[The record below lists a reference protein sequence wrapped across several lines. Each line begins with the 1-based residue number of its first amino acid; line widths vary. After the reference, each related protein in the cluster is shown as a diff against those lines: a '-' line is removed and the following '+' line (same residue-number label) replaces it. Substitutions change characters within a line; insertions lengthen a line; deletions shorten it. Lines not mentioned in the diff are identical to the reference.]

1 MAKTENQP
9 KAARKPQAN
18 DETLQRFLGY
28 HLKRGFNVVQA
39 DLTKTLKPFDLRML
53 TYSALVL
60 IADNPG
66 LSQSQLADAMDI
78 ERPNLVVIVDEL
90 EQRELISR
98 ERVPTDRRTYALRV
112 TLKGQQL
119 FERTVEAVSRHEE
132 VLFEGIEPETRALIV
147 SVLQVIQQRGA
158 KGQPSGIASGEGNSP
173 CSLIRSLPPSGSARG
188 VAESSAAV

>member
-1 MAKTENQP
+1 MRQSSGEVMAKTDKQSKSTP
-9 KAARKPQAN
+9 RVQVN
-18 DETLQRFLGY
+18 DQTLQRFLGY

-98 ERVPTDRRTYALRV
+98 DRVPTDRRTYALRV

-119 FERTVEAVSRHEE
+119 FERAVKAVSRHED
-132 VLFEGIEPETRALIV
+132 VLFDGIDQETRAQIV
-147 SVLQVIQQRGA
+147 TALQLVQHRG
-158 KGQPSGIASGEGNSP
+158 KKD
-173 CSLIRSLPPSGSARG
+173 
-188 VAESSAAV
+188 SS

>member
-1 MAKTENQP
+1 MIKPDKQP
-9 KAARKPQAN
+9 KNPRNFQAN

-39 DLTKTLKPFDLRML
+39 DLTKTLKPFNLRML

-98 ERVPTDRRTYALRV
+98 ERVPTDRRAYALRV

-119 FERTVEAVSRHEE
+119 FERTVDAVSRHEE
-132 VLFEGIEPETRALIV
+132 VLFEGIDTETRALIV
-147 SVLQVIQQRGA
+147 SALQHVQQRGA
-158 KGQPSGIASGEGNSP
+158 KGN
-173 CSLIRSLPPSGSARG
+173 
-188 VAESSAAV
+188 V

>member
-1 MAKTENQP
+1 MIKPDKQP
-9 KAARKPQAN
+9 KNSRNFQAN

-39 DLTKTLKPFDLRML
+39 DLTKTLKPFNLRML

-98 ERVPTDRRTYALRV
+98 ERVPTDRRAYALRV

-119 FERTVEAVSRHEE
+119 FERTVDAVSRHEE
-132 VLFEGIEPETRALIV
+132 VLFEGIDTETRALIV
-147 SVLQVIQQRGA
+147 SALQHVQQRGA
-158 KGQPSGIASGEGNSP
+158 KGN
-173 CSLIRSLPPSGSARG
+173 
-188 VAESSAAV
+188 V